1 MPDRVTNTIQ
11 LPSGELLFRPTVINC
26 YPEKMGSMDRWFE
39 QWLFFFFN
47 TTVILDGK
55 TAKPVHSMLQKI
67 KKSKYPDITEEEEA
81 VSVPLQL
88 VLQGVFDAILINLMQ
103 TKGGLIWEGLRR
115 DICTAL
121 NSKKSTILLDILKT
135 TYRDADVIFL
145 QEAGNQLVELLRHN
159 FAETHRLVVPKDFS
173 TKRNQNSVMLLR
185 SSLFSEPREIDIPND
200 GWDAGDLL
208 VVVTTVDGVELT
220 LASFHGDT
228 NGLLTT
234 PMITKVMEHLPTERL
249 LFGMDANTY
258 EKESKS
264 TAHVLG
270 FEKKYKE
277 LGLKA
282 CWESVE
288 PSPYTTFNART
299 YLQPQL
305 NKAAKST
312 ELAEKGD
319 RNPKDFVL
327 FTSHFA
333 LGRVWRDN
341 TGSGN

>member
-1 MPDRVTNTIQ
+1 
-11 LPSGELLFRPTVINC
+11 
-26 YPEKMGSMDRWFE
+26 
-39 QWLFFFFN
+39 
-47 TTVILDGK
+47 
-55 TAKPVHSMLQKI
+55 MLQKI
-67 KKSKYPDITEEEEA
+67 KKSKYPDVTEEEEA

-88 VLQGVFDAILINLMQ
+88 VLQGVFDSILVNLMQ

-115 DICTAL
+115 DICVAL
-121 NSKKSTILLDILKT
+121 NSKKSTILFDILKT
-135 TYRDADVIFL
+135 TYQDADVIFL
-145 QEAGNQLVELLRHN
+145 QEAGNQLVELLRRN
-159 FAETHRLVVPKDFS
+159 FAETYRIVLPKDFS
-173 TKRNQNSVMLLR
+173 TSRNQNSVMLLR
-185 SSLFSEPREIDIPND
+185 SSLFTEPREIDIPSV

-208 VVVTTVDGVELT
+208 AVVTTVGGVELT

-228 NGLLTT
+228 NGLLTM
-234 PMITKVMEHLPTERL
+234 PMLAQVMEHLPTERL

-258 EKESKS
+258 EKVSKS
-264 TAHVLG
+264 TAHVLE
-270 FEKKYKE
+270 FEKMYKK

-282 CWESVE
+282 CWDSVD

-305 NKAAKST
+305 NKAAQST

-327 FTSHFA
+327 FTDHFA

-341 TGSGN
+341 TGNGNFLEDLVFPTLDFPSDHAAVAVDILLKGGRQEL